1 MTPLAASLLPNLEY
15 NERQTVVLIGL
26 WGNRLTPDTPG
37 AYFPVQVEIVDD
49 PTNPLIMIG
58 PNGFTNA
65 TG

>member
-1 MTPLAASLLPNLEY
+1 MTPLAASLLPNVEY

-26 WGNRLTPDTPG
+26 WGNRLTPGTPG
-37 AYFPVQVEIVDD
+37 AYFPVQVEIIDD